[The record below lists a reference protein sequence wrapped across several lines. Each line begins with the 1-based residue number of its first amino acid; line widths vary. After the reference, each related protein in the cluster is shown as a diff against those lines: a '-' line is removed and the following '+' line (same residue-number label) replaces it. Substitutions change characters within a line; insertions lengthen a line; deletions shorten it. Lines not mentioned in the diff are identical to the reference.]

1 MKSQKEIS
9 RNVLLL
15 GIVSFLNDL
24 SSEMIL
30 PILPM
35 FITALGGSAVVVGM
49 VGGLRE
55 SIASLLKVLCGYWS
69 DRTGKKK

>member
-49 VGGLRE
+49 L
-55 SIASLLKVLCGYWS
+55 SLIHI
-69 DRTGKKK
+69 